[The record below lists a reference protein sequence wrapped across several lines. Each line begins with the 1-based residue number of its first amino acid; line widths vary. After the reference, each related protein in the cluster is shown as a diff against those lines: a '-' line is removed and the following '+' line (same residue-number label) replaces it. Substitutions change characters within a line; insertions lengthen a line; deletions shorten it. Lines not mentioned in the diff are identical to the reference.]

1 MIQKTQQR
9 KCVCPVVVR
18 IVTVCSGWCWH
29 PLYEKLKCGKPKA
42 MAAQNSTGW
51 WVRSFD
57 HCEVSLNQKSNA
69 YTIMQQGELVAWNH

>member
-1 MIQKTQQR
+1 
-9 KCVCPVVVR
+9 
-18 IVTVCSGWCWH
+18 
-29 PLYEKLKCGKPKA
+29 